1 MFSVRLHLI
10 NFALTLRSMG
20 YEAGMLCSSKPV
32 GRAGKALVPGGRSHA
47 QGGKTGAKNGACIA
61 ADPEAIL

>member
-1 MFSVRLHLI
+1 
-10 NFALTLRSMG
+10 MG